1 MTQKPT
7 VFIASSVEAISVA
20 EAVNIKM
27 EYDAQVKQ
35 WDNAFDLSSITI
47 TSLIERAK
55 KTDYGIFV
63 FHPDDKTTIR
73 QNEYSSVRDN
83 VLFELGLFIGALGI
97 ERCFVLIPKS
107 TESSFRMPTDLAG
120 VTTTTYDD
128 SLDDMVDAVTT
139 SCAKIKQAIKKL
151 EQSKPSS
158 NPNPVED
165 SVVTNLQ
172 TQLNASQSKIWSMGH
187 ELERSKENE
196 AQLIESIKSQFF
208 SIAKPATPAEI
219 KRWEDGAKESYLQEV
234 KIRSH
239 NAYYVDQDIVL
250 PPLYGA
256 SSLSVIVE
264 KGVKVHGLGKSS
276 HNDIYYLDGFRTDR
290 RV

>member
-1 MTQKPT
+1 MSKKPT

-35 WDNAFDLSSITI
+35 WDNAFDLSTITI

-63 FHPDDKTTIR
+63 FHKDDKTTIR

-97 ERCFVLIPKS
+97 ENCFVLTPKS
-107 TESSFRMPTDLAG
+107 TEGTFRMPTDLAG
-120 VTTTTYDD
+120 VTTTSYDD
-128 SLDDMVDAVTT
+128 TLDDMVDAVTT
-139 SCAKIKQAIKKL
+139 SCAKIKQKIKKQ
-151 EQSKPSS
+151 EQDKATIK
-158 NPNPVED
+158 PVED
-165 SVVTNLQ
+165 SALNSLQ
-172 TQLNASQSKIWSMGH
+172 AQLSASQSKIWSLGH
-187 ELERSKENE
+187 DLERTKEHE

-219 KRWEDGAKESYLQEV
+219 KKWEDGAKDSYLKEI
-234 KIRSH
+234 KMRTH
-239 NAYYVDQDIVL
+239 NVYYVDQDIVI
-250 PPLYGA
+250 PPLFGA

-264 KGVKVHGLGKSS
+264 KGVKVHGLGTNS
-276 HNDIYYLDGFRTDR
+276 HNEIFYLDGYRTDK

>member
-1 MTQKPT
+1 MSQKPT

-27 EYDAQVKQ
+27 EYDTQVKQ

-97 ERCFVLIPKS
+97 EKCFILIPKS
-107 TESSFRMPTDLAG
+107 TESIFRMPTDLAG

-139 SCAKIKQAIKKL
+139 SCAKIKQSIKTQ
-151 EQSKPSS
+151 EQGKQH
-158 NPNPVED
+158 NNPVED
-165 SVVTNLQ
+165 SAITNLQ
-172 TQLNASQSKIWSMGH
+172 TQLSASQSKIWSLGH

-196 AQLIESIKSQFF
+196 IQLIESIKSQFF

-219 KRWEDGAKESYLQEV
+219 KKWEDGAKQSYLQDV
-234 KIRSH
+234 KIHSH
-239 NAYYVDQDIVL
+239 NIYYVDQDIVL
-250 PPLYGA
+250 PPLFGA
-256 SSLSVIVE
+256 HSISVIVE
-264 KGVKVHGLGKSS
+264 KGVKVHGLGKNS
-276 HNDIYYLDGFRTDR
+276 HNDIHYLDGFRTDR
-290 RV
+290 YL